1 MTRSMFRHRLP
12 TIQERILFHLDAAP
26 DARAIAFVDHRGEFE
41 WQTRAQFFGE
51 AARWGGVLES
61 RGVTP
66 GDAVVI
72 VSVEPE
78 FAATSVL
85 ATLQLGAIPLLVAP
99 PAIQG
104 VNSNLQK
111 VLSHTIRKSGARLAL
126 LSDGKIATGI
136 DPAADDTG
144 ADYIA
149 GAEVFRAAPDREPPR
164 VVRDAEEV
172 GGLQLTSGT
181 TGFPRVCVWRHRA
194 ITAALDGMADA
205 MGVTGDDVCLNWTPL
220 YHDMG
225 LVNNFFLSLSEGMGL
240 ALMSPIEFIRKP
252 ALWLRALH
260 ATRATVTWSPN
271 FGYAVA
277 AQRIRDD
284 ELEGVR
290 LDHVRGFW
298 NAAERIHYD
307 TICQFQEKFE
317 HAGVSWSQLKTNF
330 GCAENIGG
338 ATFTAPNKDLL
349 VEHVDSAALHGR
361 GEAVVL
367 DESSAAAEGDWIV
380 GAGCAYPGMTLHIL
394 GDDDQELPDGRVG
407 RLALETPSRMDGYKE
422 DPAETEAAL
431 FGGWVLTGDLGY
443 TRAGEFFWTGR
454 DRERINLHGKKYD
467 PSDFES
473 VLLTIDGLRK
483 GCFVAFG
490 VDDKAQGTQTL
501 VIVAEVED
509 SISADQYKAL
519 GNLVR
524 RTIQVQL
531 GVTIAELAFVAKG
544 TLTKTSSG
552 KRRHRHFREMFV
564 GGELDAVYQSGVGR
578 IG

>member
-1 MTRSMFRHRLP
+1 MRNYRLP
-12 TIQERILFHLDAAP
+12 TIQERILHHLDAAP
-26 DARAIAFVDHRGEFE
+26 EAPAVAFVDHRGGFE
-41 WQTRAQFFGE
+41 WRSRAQFFGE
-51 AARWGGVLES
+51 ASRWGGVLEN
-61 RGVTP
+61 RGVGV
-66 GDAVVI
+66 GDVVVI

-111 VLSHTIRKSGARLAL
+111 VLTHTIRKSGARLVL

-136 DPAADDTG
+136 DPDADETGAEYITG
-144 ADYIA
+144 ADA
-149 GAEVFRAAPDREPPR
+149 FRAAPDRSPPR
-164 VVRDAEEV
+164 VVCDATEI

-181 TGFPRVCVWRHRA
+181 TGFPRVCVWRHSS
-194 ITAALDGMADA
+194 IVAALDGMADA
-205 MGVTGDDVCLNWTPL
+205 MGVADDDICFNWTPL

-225 LVNNFFLSLSEGMGL
+225 LVNNFFLSLSEGMPL

-252 ALWLRALH
+252 ALWLRAMQD
-260 ATRATVTWSPN
+260 TRATVTWSPN

-277 AQRIRDD
+277 AQRIRVEDV
-284 ELEGVR
+284 EGVR

-298 NAAERIHYD
+298 NAAERIHYE
-307 TICQFQEKFE
+307 TIRDFHKKFE
-317 HAGVSWSQLKTNF
+317 HLGVSWSQLKTNF

-338 ATFTAPNKDLL
+338 ATFTAPGTELL
-349 VEHVDSAALHGR
+349 VEHVDSAALHGS
-361 GEAVVL
+361 GEAVLL
-367 DESSAAAEGDWIV
+367 DDAASDMGGDWIV
-380 GAGCAYPGMTLHIL
+380 GAGRAYPGMTLHII
-394 GDDDQELPDGRVG
+394 GDDDKELPDGRVG
-407 RLALETPSRMDGYKE
+407 RLALETPSRMEGYKD
-422 DPAETEAAL
+422 DPAQTEEAL
-431 FGGWVLTGDLGY
+431 FGDWVLTGDLGY
-443 TRAGEFFWTGR
+443 TREGEFFWTGR

-490 VDDKAQGTQTL
+490 VDDKVQGTQTL
-501 VIVAEVED
+501 VIIAEIED
-509 SISADQYKAL
+509 SVTAEQHKAL
-519 GNLVR
+519 GSLVR

-531 GVTIAELAFVAKG
+531 GVTIAELVFVAKG
-544 TLTKTSSG
+544 LLTKTSSG

-564 GGELDAVYQSGVGR
+564 SGEIESLYRAGVGR

>member
-1 MTRSMFRHRLP
+1 MRDHRLP
-12 TIQERILFHLDAAP
+12 TLQERILHHLDAAP
-26 DARAIAFVDHRGEFE
+26 DAPAIAFVDHQGAFE
-41 WQTRAQFFGE
+41 WRSRAQFFRE
-51 AARWGGVLES
+51 AARWGGVIEA
-61 RGVTP
+61 RGIAP
-66 GDAVVI
+66 GDVVVI

-111 VLSHTIRKSGARLAL
+111 VLTHTIQKSGARLVL

-136 DPAADDTG
+136 DPGADDTG
-144 ADYIA
+144 AEYIA
-149 GAEVFRAAPDREPPR
+149 GAESFRAAPDREPPR
-164 VVRDAEEV
+164 VIREASSV

-181 TGFPRVCVWRHRA
+181 TGFPRVCTWRHHA
-194 ITAALDGMADA
+194 IAAALDGMADA
-205 MGVTGDDVCLNWTPL
+205 MGVKDDDICLNWTPL

-225 LVNNFFLSLSEGMGL
+225 LVNNFFLSLSEGMPL

-252 ALWLRALH
+252 SLWLRALQD
-260 ATRATVTWSPN
+260 TRATITWSPN
-271 FGYAVA
+271 FGFAVA
-277 AQRIRDD
+277 AQRIRLE
-284 ELEGVR
+284 ELDGVR

-298 NAAERIHYD
+298 NAAERIHYE
-307 TICQFQEKFE
+307 TIRAFHQKFE
-317 HAGVSWSQLKTNF
+317 SAGVSWSQLKTNF

-338 ATFTAPNKDLL
+338 ATFTAQNTELL
-349 VEHVDSAALHGR
+349 VEHVDSAALHGK

-367 DESSAAAEGDWIV
+367 DASADDASGDWIV
-380 GAGCAYPGMTLHIL
+380 GAGCAYPGMKLHII
-394 GDDDQELPDGRVG
+394 GDDDQELGDGRVG
-407 RLALETPSRMDGYKE
+407 RLALETPSRMDGYKG

-431 FGGWVLTGDLGY
+431 FGDWVLTGDLGY
-443 TRAGEFFWTGR
+443 TRDGEFFWTGR

-473 VLLTIDGLRK
+473 VLLTIEGLRK

-490 VDDKAQGTQTL
+490 VDDKEQGTQTL
-501 VIVAEVED
+501 VIVAEIED
-509 SISADQYKAL
+509 SVTEDQHKAL

-531 GVTIAELAFVAKG
+531 GVTIADLLFVTKG

-564 GGELDAVYQSGVGR
+564 NDELAPVYRIGVGR